1 MTNRDYELIDNTEL
15 KRFEMHVD
23 GHIAFLEYI
32 LKPDKIYLIHT
43 EVPPA
48 IGNRG
53 IGSKLVK
60 KILEEVDRRGLKV
73 VPACSFV
80 EIYIKRHPEWKKLL

>member
-1 MTNRDYELIDNTEL
+1 MDNNDFELIDNTDL
-15 KRFEMHVD
+15 NRFEIHVD
-23 GHIAFLEYI
+23 GHIALLEYM
-32 LKPDKIYLIHT
+32 LRPDKIYLIHT

-60 KILEEVDRRGLKV
+60 KVLEEINRRGLKV

-80 EIYIKRHPEWKKLL
+80 DIYIKRHPEWKKVL

>member
-1 MTNRDYELIDNTEL
+1 MTNTDYELIDNTDL

-23 GHIAFLEYI
+23 GHIALLEYI

-48 IGNRG
+48 IGNLG
-53 IGSKLVK
+53 IVSKLVK
-60 KILEEVDRRGLKV
+60 KVLEEVDRRGLKV

-80 EIYIKRHPEWKKLL
+80 DIYIKRHPEWRKLL

>member
-1 MTNRDYELIDNTEL
+1 MSNTDFELIHNKNL

-23 GHIAFLEYI
+23 GHIAFLEYM
-32 LKPDKIYLIHT
+32 LRPDMIYLIHT

-60 KILEEVDRRGLKV
+60 KVLEEVDRRSLKV
-73 VPACSFV
+73 VPACSFID
-80 EIYIKRHPEWKKLL
+80 IYIKRHPEWKKLL

>member
-1 MTNRDYELIDNTEL
+1 
-15 KRFEMHVD
+15 MHVD

-60 KILEEVDRRGLKV
+60 RFWKTLTGAALKLYLPV
-73 VPACSFV
+73 HSLIFTSKGIRNGRSYC
-80 EIYIKRHPEWKKLL
+80 KRFSIF

>member
-1 MTNRDYELIDNTEL
+1 MEKEFELIDNTDL
-15 KRFEMHVD
+15 NRFEIHVD
-23 GHIAFLEYI
+23 GHIALLEYI

-43 EVPPA
+43 EVPPE

-60 KILEEVDRRGLKV
+60 LVLEEVDKRGLKV
-73 VPACSFV
+73 VPGCSFV
-80 EIYIKRHPEWKKLL
+80 DIYIKRHPEWKKLL

>member
-1 MTNRDYELIDNTEL
+1 MNKEPELIDNKDL

-43 EVPPA
+43 EVPPE

-53 IGSKLVK
+53 IGLKLVK
-60 KILEEVDRRGLKV
+60 LVFDDVEKRGLKI
-73 VPACSFV
+73 VPVCSFID
-80 EIYIKRHPEWKKLL
+80 IYLKRHPEWKRLL

>member
-1 MTNRDYELIDNTEL
+1 MEKEFELIDNTDL
-15 KRFEMHVD
+15 NRFEIHVD
-23 GHIAFLEYI
+23 GHIALLEYI
-32 LKPDKIYLIHT
+32 LRPDRIYLIHT

-60 KILEEVDRRGLKV
+60 LVFEEIDIRKLKV
-73 VPACSFV
+73 VPGCSFV
-80 EIYIKRHPEWKKLL
+80 DIYIKRHPEWKKLL